1 MTFVCPFDGLA
12 HDEYGAFLAHLNRA
26 HSVEDPDDLPEG
38 PEDPDDLPDGLK
50 GDQVRRAVESLADG
64 LRDVIDLD
72 NVDRPMRHD
81 NAD

>member
-26 HSVEDPDDLPEG
+26 HSV
-38 PEDPDDLPDGLK
+38 EDPDDLPDGLK

>member
-26 HSVEDPDDLPEG
+26 HSVEDPDDL